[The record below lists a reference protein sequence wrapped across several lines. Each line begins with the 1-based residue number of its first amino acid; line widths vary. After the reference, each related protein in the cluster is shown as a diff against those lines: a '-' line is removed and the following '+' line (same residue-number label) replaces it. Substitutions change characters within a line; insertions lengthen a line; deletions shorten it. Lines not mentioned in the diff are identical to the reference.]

1 MSKFASDVI
10 SKDEDFASVTQLKR
24 SGIQIYLIG
33 DVVLQYFRGGLNIRL
48 VMDNF
53 QNYVLVMVEIT

>member
-1 MSKFASDVI
+1 MSKFASGVI
-10 SKDEDFASVTQLKR
+10 FKDEHFVSVTQLKR
-24 SGIQIYLIG
+24 SGMYLIG
-33 DVVLQYFRGGLNIRL
+33 DVVLPYFRGGLNIKS

>member
-10 SKDEDFASVTQLKR
+10 FKDEDFASVTQLKR
-24 SGIQIYLIG
+24 SGMYLIG
-33 DVVLQYFRGGLNIRL
+33 DVVLQYFRGGLNIKS